1 MFFAKQ
7 KSNQC
12 GLHAIQNVLKTAA
25 MTKTDMREA
34 CETIHKKTGDAL
46 HNHETFGGDWSV
58 QAVLQALRNRGFEV
72 YRAVVSKKAREWSG
86 PSIDDLLKDITF
98 RGIILHHPVQKHFTC
113 FRPETVDNETHLYYV
128 DSQSTGPRRIS
139 SRIAT
144 RRCLAAAY
152 SWEPFVVRGEP
163 IEYVAAPSA
172 DLPECNLT
180 QRKRPRPPES
190 FIREWRSFNQDL

>member
-25 MTKTDMREA
+25 MTKTDMRTA
-34 CETIHKKTGDAL
+34 CDTIHKQTGDDL
-46 HNHETFGGDWSV
+46 HNHETCGGDWSV

-72 YRAVVSKKAREWSG
+72 HRAVDSKRSRVWSG
-86 PSIDDLLKDITF
+86 PSIDDLLEDDTF
-98 RGIILHHPVQKHFTC
+98 RGVILHQPLKKHFTC
-113 FRPETVDNETHLYYV
+113 FRPEVVNDETQLYYV

-139 SRIAT
+139 SKLAM

-163 IEYVAAPSA
+163 IEFVPAPGV
-172 DLPECNLT
+172 DLPDCTVVRRN
-180 QRKRPRPPES
+180 RSRPSES
-190 FIREWRSFNQDL
+190 FLQEWRSFNHNA